1 MSAPSRLE
9 ISVLGTFSIRMG
21 SAEIRIQSRKACALI
36 GYLALADSHE
46 AARETL
52 LGLLWSESP
61 ESNARASL
69 RQVVHE
75 AQSAFLEAGFTGL
88 HSDRLMLRLSP
99 ASICVDLLEVTRL
112 AKEGHAHPKLFVKQR
127 ATETL
132 LRDFE
137 AIDPAFR
144 EWLTARRQTLHERL
158 IAELTASFRRL
169 PPGSNQLELARAILN
184 LDPTHEEAARNIIR
198 AQASNGDVGGALRVY
213 KNLWDRLDTE
223 FDVEPAKETQ
233 ELIAAI
239 KLGQPVAAAALETP
253 RTVVVAQSPQT
264 GSGRPSVEQLEN
276 FIRTLVSPYGGRLTA
291 RESSTYVLEFPD
303 PRAAVQAALGIHD
316 VGGGPGGQSA
326 GQALQM
332 GAHTSGAT
340 AEGRTSSREI
350 AGQLASL
357 AAPGELLVSNQV
369 RDVLTDGLDALIEDT
384 GNREPAAPSSL
395 LRAYRIGPPAK
406 YQSSAQGDDIHPVV
420 AIIPFDMEGKHPK
433 HPLVGEVLAE
443 ELIASFCA
451 AKEIAVISRLST
463 RPFRGRSSSLEELRE
478 RLHANYVLSGT
489 YNIRGNNIELQA
501 EFADAR
507 SETVLWRREFKDNI
521 GAILS
526 GSTELVGDI
535 VAAISAS
542 VLMRELD
549 RARSRP
555 LETLENYSLLMAAIN
570 LSHRTSPGS
579 FAQARSLLE
588 LLVER
593 LPSHPLP
600 LAWLAKWH
608 VFRVNQGWSENR
620 ASDAQ
625 HALDCATRAIES
637 DPTCSIALTVDA
649 WANLSLRRRFDI
661 ADQRFSAGRRGQS
674 QRFDRL
680 AAQGNDARVQG
691 AGAGGGDGR
700 ATGNPP
706 FSTRSAAQLLQFACG
721 HREPFRGRF
730 QARHRAGGA
739 FAARRPVALVD
750 PQGAGHRAVPVR
762 A

>member
-21 SAEIRIQSRKACALI
+21 SVEIRIQSRKACALI

-99 ASICVDLLEVTRL
+99 ASVCVDLFEVTRL

-316 VGGGPGGQSA
+316 VGRGPGEQICGASSCGWA
-326 GQALQM
+326 RTHPALQRR
-332 GAHTSGAT
+332 GAHPQGRLRAT
-340 AEGRTSSREI
+340 WPCWRDPVSCSSQIRCATCSRMASMPSSR
-350 AGQLASL
+350 
-357 AAPGELLVSNQV
+357 
-369 RDVLTDGLDALIEDT
+369 T
-384 GNREPAAPSSL
+384 
-395 LRAYRIGPPAK
+395 RA
-406 YQSSAQGDDIHPVV
+406 
-420 AIIPFDMEGKHPK
+420 
-433 HPLVGEVLAE
+433 
-443 ELIASFCA
+443 IASRPRRRHCCGLTA
-451 AKEIAVISRLST
+451 SALRLST
-463 RPFRGRSSSLEELRE
+463 
-478 RLHANYVLSGT
+478 
-489 YNIRGNNIELQA
+489 
-501 EFADAR
+501 
-507 SETVLWRREFKDNI
+507 
-521 GAILS
+521 
-526 GSTELVGDI
+526 
-535 VAAISAS
+535 
-542 VLMRELD
+542 
-549 RARSRP
+549 SRV
-555 LETLENYSLLMAAIN
+555 
-570 LSHRTSPGS
+570 R
-579 FAQARSLLE
+579 
-588 LLVER
+588 
-593 LPSHPLP
+593 
-600 LAWLAKWH
+600 
-608 VFRVNQGWSENR
+608 
-620 ASDAQ
+620 
-625 HALDCATRAIES
+625 
-637 DPTCSIALTVDA
+637 
-649 WANLSLRRRFDI
+649 
-661 ADQRFSAGRRGQS
+661 
-674 QRFDRL
+674 
-680 AAQGNDARVQG
+680 
-691 AGAGGGDGR
+691 R
-700 ATGNPP
+700 ATIFTPLWQS
-706 FSTRSAAQLLQFACG
+706 FHSIWKASTRSICWS
-721 HREPFRGRF
+721 
-730 QARHRAGGA
+730 ARYWRKS
-739 FAARRPVALVD
+739 
-750 PQGAGHRAVPVR
+750 
-762 A
+762 